1 MKETYKKITTCSFLF
16 VDHIILRPRNFFFF
30 LFRKFLYAERFKM
43 SRQPRGRMKKM
54 ERRNP
59 DT

>member
-1 MKETYKKITTCSFLF
+1 MKETNKKITTCSFLF
-16 VDHIILRPRNFFFF
+16 VDHIILRLRNFFF

-43 SRQPRGRMKKM
+43 SRHARGRMKKM